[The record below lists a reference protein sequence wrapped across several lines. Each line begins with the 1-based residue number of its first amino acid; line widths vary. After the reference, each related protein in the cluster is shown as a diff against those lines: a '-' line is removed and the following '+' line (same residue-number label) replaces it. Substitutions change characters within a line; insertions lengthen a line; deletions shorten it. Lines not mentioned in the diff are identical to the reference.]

1 MQRGPKKKSAEVKKA
16 TGTFRPS
23 RDNPKFLITD
33 NSPPKLPA
41 YLSPEAQQV
50 WREEFNRVVQAGTI
64 DADSSLFAR
73 YCALE
78 SLARRDF
85 LKGEY
90 PKATYVVELRKLA
103 EALGIGGVP
112 SRAQRGTP
120 SEDDNKNPFAGL
132 LGD

>member
-1 MQRGPKKKSAEVKKA
+1 MQRGPKKKSPEAKKA

-23 RDNPKFLITD
+23 RDNPKFLVTD
-33 NSPPKLPA
+33 ASPPKLPA

-78 SLARRDF
+78 SLARQAF
-85 LKGEY
+85 LKGEF
-90 PKATYVVELRKLA
+90 PKATYIVELRKLG

-112 SRAQRGTP
+112 SRAQRGTTAEP
-120 SEDDNKNPFAGL
+120 NRSNPFADLAG
-132 LGD
+132 G